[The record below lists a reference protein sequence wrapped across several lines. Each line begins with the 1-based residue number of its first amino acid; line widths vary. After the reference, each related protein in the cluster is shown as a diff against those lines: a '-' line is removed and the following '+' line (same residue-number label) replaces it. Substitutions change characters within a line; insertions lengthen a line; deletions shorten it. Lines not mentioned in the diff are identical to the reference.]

1 MPITEE
7 LTKLGQ
13 SVRRLNEGSAEIDA
27 LVAAIDARLGALAI
41 PFDYL
46 HPRPLRETT
55 TVGAGGKRVI
65 EVAYI
70 GFLPYHG
77 QRCLVVKTVKIHE
90 SKAAAVAAQGG
101 SLTPLVQAPRGLVHA
116 TVDVLGEVVRAI
128 RSQLDEL
135 AAQVDRRA
143 AAAQRA
149 LAELEGSDGAG

>member
-13 SVRRLNEGSAEIDA
+13 SVRRLNEGSAEIEA
-27 LVAAIDARLGALAI
+27 LVAAIEGKLGELAI

-65 EVAYI
+65 EVAYV
-70 GFLPYHG
+70 GFLPLLG
-77 QRCLVVKTVKIHE
+77 ARQLVVKTVKIHE
-90 SKAAAVAAQGG
+90 SKAAAVAPQGG
-101 SLTPLVQAPRGLVHA
+101 SLTPLLSAPRALVHA
-116 TVDVLGEVVRAI
+116 TVDVLGDVVRAI

-135 AAQVDRRA
+135 AEQVERRRA
-143 AAAQRA
+143 AAERA
-149 LAELEGSDGAG
+149 LDELEGSA